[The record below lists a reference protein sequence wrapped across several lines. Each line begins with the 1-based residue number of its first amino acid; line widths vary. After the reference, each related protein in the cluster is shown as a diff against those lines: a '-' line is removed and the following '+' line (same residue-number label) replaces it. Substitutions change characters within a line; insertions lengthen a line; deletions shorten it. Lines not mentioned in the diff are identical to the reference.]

1 MSVGRKGCGGY
12 PEDFLLEDPGD
23 ESFGDGFIEDAHCN
37 QTTIG

>member
-1 MSVGRKGCGGY
+1 
-12 PEDFLLEDPGD
+12 LLEDPGD